1 MKDVWKRNLPQITLQ
16 AFRTLSLKLHIKFN
30 NWVALLKYRCFSV
43 IIMIPLLLEPII
55 AVTVAKG
62 YIILEQNKTVLSS
75 TAIGAVLHNY
85 FPQ

>member
-1 MKDVWKRNLPQITLQ
+1 LPITKSLVLGSTGSQRSTEPCAITRLMQMKDVWKRNLPQITLQ

-55 AVTVAKG
+55 A
-62 YIILEQNKTVLSS
+62 Q
-75 TAIGAVLHNY
+75 AI
-85 FPQ
+85 